1 MTEQTSPAPP
11 KANAAAAQADQQPGK
26 THSGPSPLD
35 IPARPGTPKPAS
47 RPAPSAHVPAAQPG
61 AQPAAAQQHSPA
73 GANQPAKSQHA
84 ADQTAAQGTP
94 PQATPTQA
102 VTARVT
108 GAQALVLALEQVGV
122 EVVFGIPGGAVLP
135 AYDPLLDSNKIRHI
149 LVRHEQGA
157 GHAATG
163 YAQATGRTGVCMAT
177 SGPGATNLVTPLA
190 DAYMDSVAVVAITGQ
205 VPSNLI
211 GTDGFQEADISGI
224 TLPITKHN
232 FLVTNPGD
240 IARTIGEAFHL
251 ASTGRP
257 GPVLVDIAKDAMQA
271 MTDFTWPV
279 PFDLPGY
286 HPVTRPHSRQVREAA
301 RMITEAKKPVLYVGG
316 GVIKAK
322 AAEELRTLAELTGAP
337 VVTTLMA
344 RGAFPDSHR
353 QNLGMPGMHGR
364 VAAVG
369 ALQKA
374 DLIVALGARF
384 DDRVTGKL
392 DTFAPDALIV
402 HADIDPAEISKN
414 RRADVPIVGDCKE
427 VISDLIA
434 AVQAE
439 HAHDRTGDRTEWW
452 AQLDQWRSRYPLGYD
467 DPDDGSLAP
476 QYVIE
481 RIGKLVGPEA
491 IYVAGVGQHQMWAA
505 QFIGY
510 EHPATWI
517 NSGGAGTMGFAVP
530 AAMGAK
536 VGKPDTSV
544 WAIDGDGCFQMTN
557 QELATCAIE
566 DIPVKIAV
574 INNGNLGMVRQW
586 QTLFY
591 DQRYSN
597 TNLGDK
603 KAEVAGTR
611 IPDFVKLAE
620 AYGCIGLRCERK
632 EDVDVIIEQ
641 AMAIN
646 DQPVVIDFVVHADAM
661 VWPMVAAGTSNDD
674 IKFARGM
681 APDWDGADE

>member
-1 MTEQTSPAPP
+1 MTEQTSPVPP
-11 KANAAAAQADQQPGK
+11 KAHA
-26 THSGPSPLD
+26 PSPLD
-35 IPARPGTPKPAS
+35 IPARTAAQQPPRSAP
-47 RPAPSAHVPAAQPG
+47 RPAAP
-61 AQPAAAQQHSPA
+61 AQPAQAPA
-73 GANQPAKSQHA
+73 P
-84 ADQTAAQGTP
+84 
-94 PQATPTQA
+94 ATPAASHPATLA
-102 VTARVT
+102 TPVSVKVT
-108 GAQALVLALEQVGV
+108 GAQALVLAMERVGV

-135 AYDPLLDSNKIRHI
+135 AYDPLLDSKQIRHI

-157 GHAATG
+157 GHAAAG

-190 DAYMDSVAVVAITGQ
+190 DAYMDSVPVVAITGQ
-205 VPSNLI
+205 VSTSLI

-224 TLPITKHN
+224 TYPVTKHN
-232 FLVTNPGD
+232 FLVTKPED
-240 IARTIGEAFHL
+240 IARTVGEAFHL

-257 GPVLVDIAKDAMQA
+257 GPVLVDIAKDAIQA
-271 MTDFTWPV
+271 TTDFSWPV
-279 PFDLPGY
+279 AFDLPGY

-301 RMITEAKKPVLYVGG
+301 KMMAEARRPVLYVGG
-316 GVIKAK
+316 GVIKAD
-322 AAEELRTLAELTGAP
+322 ASAELRQLAELTGAP

-353 QNLGMPGMHGR
+353 LNLGMPGMHGT

-374 DLIVALGARF
+374 DVIVALGARF

-392 DTFAPDALIV
+392 DSFAPDALIV

-427 VISDLIA
+427 VIADLIT

-439 HAHDRTGDRTEWW
+439 HAHGRETDHAEWW
-452 AQLDQWRSRYPLGYD
+452 AQLNQWRSKYPLGYT

-481 RIGKLVGPEA
+481 RIGKLVGPDA
-491 IYVAGVGQHQMWAA
+491 VYLAGVGQHQMWAA
-505 QFIGY
+505 QFIDY
-510 EHPATWI
+510 ENPRTWI

-530 AAMGAK
+530 AALGAK
-536 VGKPDTSV
+536 VGMPDTQV

-566 DIPVKIAV
+566 GIAVKIAI

-591 DQRYSN
+591 NERYSN

-611 IPDFVKLAE
+611 VPDFVKLAE
-620 AYGCIGLRCERK
+620 AYGCIGLRCEK
-632 EDVDVIIEQ
+632 KDDVDAIIEQ

-646 DQPVVIDFVVHADAM
+646 DQPVVIDFVVHKDAM

-674 IKFARGM
+674 IKFARGI
-681 APDWDGADE
+681 APDWEAMEE

>member
-1 MTEQTSPAPP
+1 MTEQSSPVPA
-11 KANAAAAQADQQPGK
+11 KAHA
-26 THSGPSPLD
+26 PSPLD
-35 IPARPGTPKPAS
+35 IPARTAAPKPAPP
-47 RPAPSAHVPAAQPG
+47 RPATQPAGTPHAGQGQQAGQAQPG
-61 AQPAAAQQHSPA
+61 GQQAAAASRPQPASPA
-73 GANQPAKSQHA
+73 P
-84 ADQTAAQGTP
+84 
-94 PQATPTQA
+94 
-102 VTARVT
+102 VRVT
-108 GAQALVLALEQVGV
+108 GAQALVMALERVGV
-122 EVVFGIPGGAVLP
+122 DVVFGIPGGAVLP
-135 AYDPLLDSNKIRHI
+135 AYDPLLDSSQIRHI

-190 DAYMDSVAVVAITGQ
+190 DAYMDSVPVVAITGQ
-205 VPSNLI
+205 VATSLI

-224 TLPITKHN
+224 TYPITKHN
-232 FLVTNPGD
+232 FLVTKPED

-271 MTDFTWPV
+271 TTDFSWPV

-301 RMITEAKKPVLYVGG
+301 RMITDAKRPVLYVGG
-316 GVIKAK
+316 GVIKAEASAELK
-322 AAEELRTLAELTGAP
+322 ALAELTGAP

-344 RGAFPDSHR
+344 RGAFPDSHPLH
-353 QNLGMPGMHGR
+353 LGMPGMHGT

-369 ALQKA
+369 ALQRA

-392 DTFAPDALIV
+392 DSFAPDALIV

-427 VISDLIA
+427 VINELIA
-434 AVQAE
+434 AVTTDRE
-439 HAHDRTGDRTEWW
+439 HGLNGDYAGWW
-452 AQLDQWRSRYPLGYD
+452 AQLSQWRSKYPLGYVEF
-467 DPDDGSLAP
+467 DDGSLAP
-476 QYVIE
+476 QYVIQ
-481 RIGKLVGPEA
+481 RIGQLAGPEA
-491 IYVAGVGQHQMWAA
+491 VYLAGVGQHQMWAA

-510 EHPATWI
+510 ENPRTWI

-536 VGKPDTSV
+536 VGLPDATV

-566 DIPVKIAV
+566 GIPVKIAI

-591 DQRYSN
+591 NQRYSN
-597 TNLGDK
+597 TNLGDRK
-603 KAEVAGTR
+603 TELRGTR

-632 EDVDVIIEQ
+632 EDVDAVIEQ

-646 DQPVVIDFVVHADAM
+646 DQPVVIDFIVHQDAM
-661 VWPMVAAGTSNDD
+661 VWPMVAAGASNDD
-674 IKFARGM
+674 ISFARDL
-681 APDWDGADE
+681 APEWEMTD